1 MKNTFRGINGR
12 IGDTEEYISD
22 LEDRIMEITQL
33 EQQKGNLNSENK
45 LRACWDNIKHTKIH
59 ITGASEGEERK
70 KSVKNVFDEIMAEN
84 VSLLLINQNNV

>member
-1 MKNTFRGINGR
+1 MKKDYR
-12 IGDTEEYISD
+12 IKKNYEKILFILLAYLLPPIGLIYA
-22 LEDRIMEITQL
+22 
-33 EQQKGNLNSENK
+33 NLNSENK

-84 VSLLLINQNNV
+84 ISLLLINQNNV